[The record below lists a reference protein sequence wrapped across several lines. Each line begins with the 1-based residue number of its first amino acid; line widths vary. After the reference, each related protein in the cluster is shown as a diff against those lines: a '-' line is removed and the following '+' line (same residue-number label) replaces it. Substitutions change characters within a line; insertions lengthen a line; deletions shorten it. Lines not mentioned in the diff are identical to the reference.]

1 MGSGKVQRAAWIDC
15 GSARGSAVS
24 APFPVVEQVPG
35 ALNDEARERASRVA
49 RDLLEAD
56 PCLPVTEP
64 FGEGLRTGLDPGP
77 CFFIEDHHGIR
88 LFENRGNL
96 AYAYRALLLARP
108 GDVAVI
114 GGPRS
119 LAFERYCA
127 ETLGLG
133 EVEVLEPAEPPA
145 GDSLAA
151 RCARDPM
158 VVERL
163 AAHARRHGGLNV
175 VPYMGTGG
183 VWALAG
189 VVAARSGAPVRVAA
203 PPPQLA
209 RCVNDKIWFK
219 DCVDR
224 LIGTRAVPAAWPASG
239 SAMLT
244 ARVAALAR
252 SHASVV
258 VKLPDSASSKGNLV
272 LDAAL
277 LAGQP
282 LSRLRRHLLALMRR
296 AGWQDEFPVLVSAW
310 EKPVLASP
318 SVHLWIPEAGAGDAI
333 VEAVFDQHLLG
344 AGGEFAGA
352 APSALPL
359 VWQRRLAGEAALL
372 GALFQRLGYF
382 GRCSFDAI
390 LVGPDLDRALL
401 HWIECNGRWGGVSLP
416 LTLASRLFGDW
427 RRRPFVIQE
436 RSDLRGPPQD
446 FADILARLA
455 GHLYVAGGGPVGAVI
470 LAPWP
475 LETGTGYELMVF
487 DSDVELATERARRVG
502 ECIGESR

>member
-1 MGSGKVQRAAWIDC
+1 MGSGNGRRTVWTDS
-15 GSARGSAVS
+15 GSARRPAVS

-35 ALNDEARERASRVA
+35 ALSDEARERASRVA

-64 FGEGLRTGLDPGP
+64 FGEGLRAGLDPGP

-108 GDVAVI
+108 GDVVVI

-119 LAFERYCA
+119 PAFERYCA

-272 LDAAL
+272 LDAAS
-277 LAGQP
+277 LAGHP
-282 LSRLRRHLLALMRR
+282 LSRLRRHLLARMRR

-333 VEAVFDQHLLG
+333 VEAVFDQYLSG

-352 APSALPL
+352 APSTLPS

-390 LVGPDLDRALL
+390 VVGADLERALL

-436 RSDLRGPPQD
+436 RSDLRGPPRD
-446 FADILARLA
+446 FADILARLE
-455 GHLYVAGGGPVGAVI
+455 GDLYVAGGEPVGAVI
-470 LAPWP
+470 LAPWL

-487 DSDVELATERARRVG
+487 DADVDLAAERARRVG
-502 ECIGESR
+502 ECIGESQ